1 MNLHKAKGAAPGN
14 FLALRTMGKQKKEQ
28 IGANVQPIYPFRP
41 PTKKYCRLSQ
51 WCTATTS
58 EGLKESLKKRIDY
71 QLKMVGRQ
79 LRPIHRC
86 THKTDEKTGRSWY
99 KTAKSIN
106 IKPFLLDVRQ
116 AILAHKFE
124 SMPRPVV
131 SLFGLSKRGSR
142 NVLRGD
148 LHVRCSWID

>member
-79 LRPIHRC
+79 LRPIHRY

-99 KTAKSIN
+99 KTAKSISSHFCRN
-106 IKPFLLDVRQ
+106 YAKPYWHI
-116 AILAHKFE
+116 ILSQCRA
-124 SMPRPVV
+124 RLVI
-131 SLFGLSKRGSR
+131 SLFGLF
-142 NVLRGD
+142 
-148 LHVRCSWID
+148 